1 MEAIIP
7 SSSEVRAQLERLDNV
22 QLQRLAEASKVPFTT
37 LWKIRAGKPGGGTDN
52 PGLDT
57 VRKFLPHVETILVGA
72 VGKQRAEPV
81 AEVR

>member
-37 LWKIRAGKPGGGTDN
+37 LWKIRAGKPGGTDN

-57 VRKFLPHVETILVGA
+57 VRKFLPHVETIFADGA
-72 VGKQRAEPV
+72 RNQRAEPA